1 VCVFYDTLYMCQK
14 SIFRSDGQVLQA
26 TCSSLSDNTKCFPI
40 FLVEQITKFFLKKS
54 LNASMPKKSH
64 VALIFLMFGK
74 NYPNYRKLVKTK
86 KKLSQTLKPVSKC
99 DKVFFPT
106 KKKMHFSKKLQFFSL
121 RKGNLWRKILF
132 YFFESSNS

>member
-1 VCVFYDTLYMCQK
+1 
-14 SIFRSDGQVLQA
+14 
-26 TCSSLSDNTKCFPI
+26 
-40 FLVEQITKFFLKKS
+40 
-54 LNASMPKKSH
+54 MPKKSH

-121 RKGNLWRKILF
+121 RKGNL
-132 YFFESSNS
+132 